1 MLHRIRGNLD
11 GIAMTAPRDP
21 DHPRSASKVVD
32 ADDLLGMGPG
42 SDILIVDDD
51 VTNLVAYEAALAP
64 LGRRLVPVRS
74 GVAALGKL
82 LDQDFALMLLDVS
95 MPDMNGIETA
105 RRIRARPRNK
115 SLPIIFITGASSST
129 EAILEA
135 YDVGACDFV
144 IKPILPEVLR
154 AKVRVYLDLQD
165 RTRETLRQA
174 MQLREAQR
182 RLDEADEQIR
192 EREVAAST
200 ALKLEKL
207 QEATAALS
215 TAMTPAEVAA
225 VTVRYGAEA
234 VNAGSAVLWLQQP
247 DGSLV
252 VEGSHDVP
260 AEYLAPW
267 RVLPPGSPTPLWR
280 VLDGRQLWIE
290 DAADYAR
297 EAPEA
302 YERARAANR
311 AWAFAALPL
320 ATAERITGAVVFS
333 YQGTHRYTDQQKR
346 FLDALVRATEQA
358 LERARLYVAEAEARR
373 AAELA
378 NQRKDE
384 FLAMLSHELRNP
396 LWTLLNGLR
405 LLETRIPASRDHVAV
420 LDRQVGHLKH
430 MIEDLLDVSRI
441 KHGKIQLRREPI
453 TLARVVA
460 HALDVARPLI
470 ERHGHHVHVDVA
482 EHVLIDADRNR
493 ARQVIENLITNA
505 AKYTPPG
512 GRIDIQ
518 AEDDGELVRVS
529 VRDNGRG
536 IAPELLATLFD
547 MFVQGARTIDRSE
560 GGLGIG
566 LTLVRSVVEL
576 HGGTVEAQSPGVGQ
590 GSTFIVRWPK
600 GDRSKRR
607 AASEPALSKPAVAGV
622 RVLVVDDNVEAA
634 EMLASLLQTIG
645 HEVAVAHDGATAIDA
660 AQSSPP
666 DVALLDIGLPVMDGY
681 EVAERLRE
689 LPACAN
695 TLLIALTGYGQP
707 DDIARA
713 ARAGFARHFVKP
725 VEIAEITALL
735 AKPAS
740 DAD

>member
-1 MLHRIRGNLD
+1 M
-11 GIAMTAPRDP
+11 MAPRDP
-21 DHPRSASKVVD
+21 DGRRGAKKVVD
-32 ADDLLGMGPG
+32 ADDLFGIGPG
-42 SDILIVDDD
+42 TDILIVDDD
-51 VTNLVAYEAALAP
+51 VTNLVAYEAALSP

-74 GVAALGKL
+74 GVSALGKL

-182 RLDEADEQIR
+182 RLDEADEMIR
-192 EREVAAST
+192 EREAAAAT
-200 ALKLEKL
+200 AHKLEKL
-207 QEATAALS
+207 QEATASLS
-215 TAMTPAEVAA
+215 QAMTPAEVAA

-234 VNAGSAVLWLQQP
+234 VNAGSAVMWLLQP

-252 VEGSHDVP
+252 VEGSHAVP
-260 AEYLAPW
+260 EEYLAPW
-267 RVLPPGSPTPLWR
+267 RVLQPGSPTPLWR
-280 VLDGRQLWIE
+280 VLQGRQLWVE
-290 DAADYAR
+290 DAGDYAR

-302 YERARAANR
+302 FERARAADR
-311 AWAFAALPL
+311 VWAFAALPL
-320 ATAERITGAVVFS
+320 ATAGRITGGVVFS
-333 YQGTHRYTDQQKR
+333 YQGVHRYTDEEKR

-373 AAELA
+373 VAELA

-405 LLETRIPASRDHVAV
+405 LLETRIPASREHVAV
-420 LDRQVGHLKH
+420 LDRQVDHLKH

-453 TLARVVA
+453 ALGRVIES
-460 HALDVARPLI
+460 ALDLARPLI

-482 EHVLIDADRNR
+482 DHFVIDADRNR
-493 ARQVIENLITNA
+493 ARQVVENLITNA

-512 GRIDIQ
+512 GRIEVH
-518 AEDDGELVRVS
+518 AEDDGELVRLS

-547 MFVQGARTIDRSE
+547 MFVQGERTIARSE

-576 HGGTVEAQSPGVGQ
+576 HGGSVEAQSAGVGQ
-590 GSTFIVRWPK
+590 GSTFVVRWPR

-607 AASEPALSKPAVAGV
+607 AASEPSVSRPAVDSV
-622 RVLVVDDNVEAA
+622 RVLVVDDNVESA
-634 EMLASLLQTIG
+634 EMLASLLQAFG
-645 HEVAVAHDGATAIDA
+645 HDVAVAHDGASAIDA
-660 AQSSPP
+660 AQSCPP

-689 LPACAN
+689 IPTCAN
-695 TLLIALTGYGQP
+695 TVLIALTGYGQP
-707 DDIARA
+707 DDVARA

-735 AKPAS
+735 AKPATDS
-740 DAD
+740 D